1 MRAAIA
7 VALLAS
13 LMAALP
19 AAAQPAPAPGVAAR
33 ARAPADPVPPG
44 TAQLTREQ
52 RAQELDAAWEAA
64 HAAATP
70 GPASIPL
77 LGQATLQ
84 VPAGMEFIPHD
95 AAERLSRAGGNT
107 PGPDLV
113 GFVNPLADSSP
124 WIVAIRF
131 EDSGHVSD
139 SEADQ
144 LDAAALLAGL
154 REGTA
159 EGNQDR
165 VRRGFPEVELLG
177 WSQPPAY
184 DASTRLL
191 TWALRYRLSEGA
203 TEDGGLNH
211 NTRVLGR
218 EGYFS
223 LNLLSSP
230 SRLVADR
237 AEAAPLLAGLRYLD
251 GKRYEDFNAGI
262 DRVAAVGLAG
272 LIGVVAAKKI
282 GIIALVGAFLLK
294 FAKVGVLAVL
304 GLGVAAKRLFRR
316 APRA

>member
-1 MRAAIA
+1 MRAAVA
-7 VALLAS
+7 AALLAS
-13 LMAALP
+13 LVTALP
-19 AAAQPAPAPGVAAR
+19 AAAQPAPAPSAAV
-33 ARAPADPVPPG
+33 RAPADMAPPS

-52 RAQELDAAWEAA
+52 RAQELEAAWEAA

-95 AAERLSRAGGNT
+95 EAQRLSRAGGNT
-107 PGPDLV
+107 PGPDLL
-113 GFVNPLADSSP
+113 GFVNPLADSSL
-124 WIVAIRF
+124 WLAAVRF

-139 SEADQ
+139 AEADQ
-144 LDAAALLAGL
+144 LDAAALLASL

-159 EGNQDR
+159 ESNKDR
-165 VRRGFPEVELLG
+165 VERGFPEMELTG

-191 TWALRYRLSEGA
+191 TWALRYRMSGA
-203 TEDGGLNH
+203 AGEDSGLNY

-218 EGYFS
+218 DGYFS
-223 LNLLSSP
+223 INLLSSP
-230 SRLVADR
+230 SRLEADR
-237 AEAAPLLAGLRYLD
+237 AEAAPLLAGLHYLD
-251 GKRYEDFNAGI
+251 GKRYEDFSAGI

-282 GIIALVGAFLLK
+282 GIIALAGAFLLK

-316 APRA
+316 APRT

>member
-1 MRAAIA
+1 MRAAA
-7 VALLAS
+7 AAARMALAAALLAS
-13 LMAALP
+13 LATALP
-19 AAAQPAPAPGVAAR
+19 AAAQPAPAPDAA
-33 ARAPADPVPPG
+33 ARAPAGPAPPS

-77 LGQATLQ
+77 LNQATLR
-84 VPAGMEFIPHD
+84 VPAGMEFIPRD

-131 EDSGHVSD
+131 EDSGHVPD

-144 LDAAALLAGL
+144 LDADALLAGL

-159 EGNQDR
+159 EGNKDR

-177 WSQPPAY
+177 WSQPPTY

-230 SRLVADR
+230 SRLEADR
-237 AEAAPLLAGLRYLD
+237 GRPRRCWPGCATWTASATRTSTP
-251 GKRYEDFNAGI
+251 
-262 DRVAAVGLAG
+262 
-272 LIGVVAAKKI
+272 
-282 GIIALVGAFLLK
+282 ALTGW
-294 FAKVGVLAVL
+294 
-304 GLGVAAKRLFRR
+304 RR
-316 APRA
+316 WGWPG